1 MRQFILKTSIVIF
14 AIFILFQFTIGYR
27 IDRISKNL
35 NIFSNQHERIK
46 IKEKILV
53 EMKKGSEKENL
64 LNEEERLIISNFLR
78 KLLIELNLNLN
89 VK

>member
-27 IDRISKNL
+27 IDKISKNL

-53 EMKKGSEKENL
+53 EMKKGSEKAAIKSEENL
-64 LNEEERLIISNFLR
+64 KIIREKIGLI
-78 KLLIELNLNLN
+78 
-89 VK
+89 